1 MILSELFHTTEKNV
15 YKFLSGDYKTEI
27 KRGLREENYKPHTH
41 THTYIYTV
49 SLIQWILSSCCLPH
63 TDLDMRRQHDQYK
76 DQILKELKQ

>member
-41 THTYIYTV
+41 THTHIYTQFHSFSEYWV
-49 SLIQWILSSCCLPH
+49 AAVCHTLI
-63 TDLDMRRQHDQYK
+63 
-76 DQILKELKQ
+76 